1 MALTVGYGDNAREI
15 LEESVIPIS
24 QNLKS
29 QSDSLKTVSVCMI
42 CKIFESLIVLQ
53 FPLIVVM
60 LNLLFSGGW
69 SFSVS
74 RVFGY
79 CDIRQCN

>member
-42 CKIFESLIVLQ
+42 CTTFESLIVLQ

-60 LNLLFSGGW
+60 SNLLFSAGW
-69 SFSVS
+69 SFAVS
-74 RVFGY
+74 GVFGY
-79 CDIRQCN
+79 CDFC